1 MATRDSFP
9 DRWPVG
15 GSHLSPDERRTRT
28 SYFLGRNR
36 VVSSRIKAGKSVVL
50 NQPFTAPLHRGFLAL
65 ARFSSQPRFLL
76 PLDLLVQVLCARLG
90 GALLTMSRAIFVRFI
105 CEYDLTSFNAGTS
118 AVPSPVTTRRTSTL
132 PFSVAPGR
140 NTATPHT
147 RHIASAVQ
155 RKTRRSVAFHNPRK
169 CNPTMNPLAGNKN
182 CDRANCLS
190 NQIDPKIAATSNA
203 TANP

>member
-105 CEYDLTSFNAGTS
+105 CEYDLTSFNAGDVNTGVLVGVK
-118 AVPSPVTTRRTSTL
+118 VPHDRLFRCARL
-132 PFSVAPGR
+132 LALGM
-140 NTATPHT
+140 
-147 RHIASAVQ
+147 ASDDEVRLRLVFNDLQ
-155 RKTRRSVAFHNPRK
+155 WDFLLGHS
-169 CNPTMNPLAGNKN
+169 
-182 CDRANCLS
+182 CL
-190 NQIDPKIAATSNA
+190 
-203 TANP
+203 